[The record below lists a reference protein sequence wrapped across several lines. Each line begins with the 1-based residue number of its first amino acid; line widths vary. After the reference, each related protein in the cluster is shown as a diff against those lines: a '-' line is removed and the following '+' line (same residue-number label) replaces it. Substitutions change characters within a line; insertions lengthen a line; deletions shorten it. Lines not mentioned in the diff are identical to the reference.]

1 MNTGASPWLHDR
13 DFHAAVA
20 RTQKIKL
27 TPAQR
32 EKHVLLEE
40 FKAGVITAK
49 ELAVAIR
56 NLQNHEEK
64 VEMIANASPED

>member
-20 RTQKIKL
+20 RTQKTKL
-27 TPAQR
+27 TPAQK

-40 FKAGVITAK
+40 FKTGVITAA
-49 ELAVAIR
+49 ELADAIKG
-56 NLQNHEEK
+56 LQNNEQK
-64 VEMIANASPED
+64 

>member
-27 TPAQR
+27 TPAQK
-32 EKHVLLEE
+32 EKHRLLEE
-40 FKAGVITAK
+40 FKAGDITAA
-49 ELAVAIR
+49 ELADAIR
-56 NLQNHEEK
+56 SLQNHAEK
-64 VEMIANASPED
+64 ED